1 MRARPWRPWI
11 GGALLT
17 VLTLAAVGVHAATA
31 QPAAIPVRA
40 AISGEV
46 LPLQL
51 AMVGQVVKQGDA
63 VLFVRSTTVGAVP
76 AARAPVD
83 GQVIQVLVRPGDHV
97 NIGDVV
103 AAIQPR

>member
-1 MRARPWRPWI
+1 MRTMMWR
-11 GGALLT
+11 GTAGAA
-17 VLTLAAVGVHAATA
+17 LAAVGLATA
-31 QPAAIPVRA
+31 GMHVVSAQAVVPVRA

-51 AMVGQVVKQGDA
+51 AQVGQAVKQGDTL
-63 VLFVRSTTVGAVP
+63 LFVRSTTAGAVP

-103 AAIQPR
+103 AAIQPQ